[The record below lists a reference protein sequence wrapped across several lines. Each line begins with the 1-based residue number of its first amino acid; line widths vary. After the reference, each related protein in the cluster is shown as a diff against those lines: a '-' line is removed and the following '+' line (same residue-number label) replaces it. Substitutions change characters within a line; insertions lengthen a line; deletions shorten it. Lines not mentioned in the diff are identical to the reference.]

1 MKRITEIEAS
11 LKALQPKLAIDA
23 KDWTKSEKEHIEK
36 CYHAITKESVG
47 WGRTVDLG
55 CEECVTSAVNI
66 IKNYQAQ
73 VASQPQTTEAPEW
86 AETLKTIQAEADSL
100 GFEFAKEQKTKAQ
113 RIAALQAFIDTL
125 PTEKVEEEGEMSQST
140 AMEADDE
147 DLLGEDLLGAEY
159 TREQLVNIVKAKTGE
174 DVPEETSFEDLLAY
188 VNDLEDGEDE
198 GTDANA

>member
-73 VASQPQTTEAPEW
+73 VASQPQTTEAAEW
-86 AETLKTIQAEADSL
+86 AETLKTIAAKAEEV
-100 GFEFAKEQKTKAQ
+100 GYEFAKTCKTKDQ
-113 RIAALQAFIDTL
+113 KIEALQSYLNILAAQ
-125 PTEKVEEEGEMSQST
+125 EEGANSPEVAQ
-140 AMEADDE
+140 EED
-147 DLLGEDLLGAEY
+147 DLLGEDLAVA
-159 TREQLVNIVKAKTGE
+159 TSPSREQLVEIIKAKTGE
-174 DVPEETSFEDLLAY
+174 EVPEETSFEDLLAY
-188 VNDLEDGEDE
+188 VNELEDGE
-198 GTDANA
+198 

>member
-86 AETLKTIQAEADSL
+86 VETLKTIAAKAEEL
-100 GFEFAKEQKTKAQ
+100 GYEFAKTCKTKGQ
-113 RIAALQAFIDTL
+113 KIEALQSYLNVLAAQ
-125 PTEKVEEEGEMSQST
+125 EEGANSPEVAQ
-140 AMEADDE
+140 EED
-147 DLLGEDLLGAEY
+147 DLLGEDLAVA
-159 TREQLVNIVKAKTGE
+159 TSPSREQLVEIIKAKTGE
-174 DVPEETSFEDLLAY
+174 EVPEETSFEDLLAY
-188 VNDLEDGEDE
+188 VNELEDGE
-198 GTDANA
+198 

>member
-86 AETLKTIQAEADSL
+86 AETLKTIAAKAEEV
-100 GFEFAKEQKTKAQ
+100 GYEFAKTCKTKDQ
-113 RIAALQAFIDTL
+113 KIEALQSYLNILAAQ
-125 PTEKVEEEGEMSQST
+125 EEGANSPEGTQ
-140 AMEADDE
+140 EED
-147 DLLGEDLLGAEY
+147 DLLGEDLALATSP
-159 TREQLVNIVKAKTGE
+159 TREKLVEIIKAKTGE
-174 DVPEETSFEDLLAY
+174 EVPEETSFEDLLAY
-188 VNDLEDGEDE
+188 VNELEDGE
-198 GTDANA
+198 

>member
-86 AETLKTIQAEADSL
+86 AETLKTIAAKAEEV
-100 GFEFAKEQKTKAQ
+100 GYEFAKTCKTKDQ
-113 RIAALQAFIDTL
+113 KIEALQSYLDILAAQ
-125 PTEKVEEEGEMSQST
+125 EEGANSPEVAQ
-140 AMEADDE
+140 EED
-147 DLLGEDLLGAEY
+147 DLLGEDLAVATSP
-159 TREQLVNIVKAKTGE
+159 TREELVATIKAKTGE
-174 DVPEETSFEDLLAY
+174 EVPEETSFEDLLAY
-188 VNDLEDGEDE
+188 VNELEDGE
-198 GTDANA
+198 

>member
-86 AETLKTIQAEADSL
+86 AETLKTIAAKAEEV
-100 GFEFAKEQKTKAQ
+100 GYEFAKTCKTKDQ
-113 RIAALQAFIDTL
+113 KIEALQSYLNTL
-125 PTEKVEEEGEMSQST
+125 AAQEEGANSPEVAQ
-140 AMEADDE
+140 EED
-147 DLLGEDLLGAEY
+147 DLLGEDLAVA
-159 TREQLVNIVKAKTGE
+159 TSPSREQLVEIIKAKTGE
-174 DVPEETSFEDLLAY
+174 EVPEETSFEDLLAY
-188 VNDLEDGEDE
+188 VNELEDGE
-198 GTDANA
+198 

>member
-86 AETLKTIQAEADSL
+86 AETLKTIAAKAEEV
-100 GFEFAKEQKTKAQ
+100 GYEFAKTCKTKDQ
-113 RIAALQAFIDTL
+113 KIEALQSYLNILAAQ
-125 PTEKVEEEGEMSQST
+125 EEGANSPEGTQ
-140 AMEADDE
+140 EED
-147 DLLGEDLLGAEY
+147 DLLGEDLAVATSP
-159 TREQLVNIVKAKTGE
+159 TREQLVEIIKAKTGE
-174 DVPEETSFEDLLAY
+174 EVPEETSFEDLLAY
-188 VNDLEDGEDE
+188 VNELEDGE
-198 GTDANA
+198 

>member
-55 CEECVTSAVNI
+55 CEECVSSAVNI

-86 AETLKTIQAEADSL
+86 AETLKTIAAKAEDV
-100 GFEFAKEQKTKAQ
+100 GYEFAKTCKTKDQ
-113 RIAALQAFIDTL
+113 KIEALQSYFNVLAAQ
-125 PTEKVEEEGEMSQST
+125 EEGANSPEVAQ
-140 AMEADDE
+140 EED
-147 DLLGEDLLGAEY
+147 DLLGEDLAVATSP
-159 TREQLVNIVKAKTGE
+159 TREELVATIKAKTGE
-174 DVPEETSFEDLLAY
+174 EVPEETSFEDLLAY
-188 VNDLEDGEDE
+188 VNELEDGE
-198 GTDANA
+198 

>member
-73 VASQPQTTEAPEW
+73 VTSQPQTTEAPEW
-86 AETLKTIQAEADSL
+86 AETLKTIAAKAEEV
-100 GFEFAKEQKTKAQ
+100 GYEFAKTCKTKDQ
-113 RIAALQAFIDTL
+113 KIEALQSYLNILAAQ
-125 PTEKVEEEGEMSQST
+125 EEGANSPEVAQ
-140 AMEADDE
+140 EED
-147 DLLGEDLLGAEY
+147 DLLGEDLAVATSP
-159 TREQLVNIVKAKTGE
+159 TREELVATIKAKTGE
-174 DVPEETSFEDLLAY
+174 EVPEETSFEDLLAY
-188 VNDLEDGEDE
+188 VNELEDGE
-198 GTDANA
+198 

>member
-73 VASQPQTTEAPEW
+73 VASQPQKITEGPEW
-86 AETLKTIQAEADSL
+86 AETLKTVAAKAEEV
-100 GFEFAKEQKTKAQ
+100 GYEFAKTCKTKDQ
-113 RIAALQAFIDTL
+113 KIEALQSYLNTL
-125 PTEKVEEEGEMSQST
+125 AAQEEGANSPEVAQ
-140 AMEADDE
+140 EED
-147 DLLGEDLLGAEY
+147 DLLGEDLAVA
-159 TREQLVNIVKAKTGE
+159 TSPSREQLVEIIKAKTGE
-174 DVPEETSFEDLLAY
+174 EVPEETSFEDLLAY
-188 VNDLEDGEDE
+188 VNELEDGE
-198 GTDANA
+198 

>member
-1 MKRITEIEAS
+1 MKRIAQIEAS
-11 LKALQPKLAIDA
+11 LKALQPKLDIDA
-23 KDWTKSEKEHIEK
+23 RDWTKSEKEHIEK

-66 IKNYQAQ
+66 IKNYQNL
-73 VASQPQTTEAPEW
+73 VASQPQEVEVPEW

-100 GFEFAKEQKTKAQ
+100 GFEFAKDQKTKAQ
-113 RIAALQAFIDTL
+113 RIEALQAFLDSS
-125 PTEKVEEEGEMSQST
+125 KYVEEESEMSQSP

>member
-55 CEECVTSAVNI
+55 CEECVSSAVNI

-86 AETLKTIQAEADSL
+86 AETLKTIAAKAEEV
-100 GFEFAKEQKTKAQ
+100 GYEFAKTCKTKDQ
-113 RIAALQAFIDTL
+113 KIEALQSYLNTL
-125 PTEKVEEEGEMSQST
+125 AAQEEGANSPEVAQ
-140 AMEADDE
+140 EED
-147 DLLGEDLLGAEY
+147 DLLGEDLAVATSP
-159 TREQLVNIVKAKTGE
+159 TREELVATIKAKTGE
-174 DVPEETSFEDLLAY
+174 EVPEETSFEDLLAY
-188 VNDLEDGEDE
+188 VNELEDGE
-198 GTDANA
+198 

>member
-86 AETLKTIQAEADSL
+86 AETLKTIAAKAEEV
-100 GFEFAKEQKTKAQ
+100 GYEFAKTCKTKDQ
-113 RIAALQAFIDTL
+113 KIEALQSYLNILAAQ
-125 PTEKVEEEGEMSQST
+125 EEGANSPEVAQ
-140 AMEADDE
+140 EED
-147 DLLGEDLLGAEY
+147 DLLGEDLAVA
-159 TREQLVNIVKAKTGE
+159 TSPSREQLAEIIKAKTGE
-174 DVPEETSFEDLLAY
+174 EVPEETSFEDLLAY
-188 VNDLEDGEDE
+188 VNELEDGE
-198 GTDANA
+198 

>member
-73 VASQPQTTEAPEW
+73 VASQPQTTEVPEW
-86 AETLKTIQAEADSL
+86 AETLKTIAAKAEEV
-100 GFEFAKEQKTKAQ
+100 GYEFAKTCKTKDQ
-113 RIAALQAFIDTL
+113 KIEALQSYLNILAAQ
-125 PTEKVEEEGEMSQST
+125 EEGANSPEVAQ
-140 AMEADDE
+140 EED
-147 DLLGEDLLGAEY
+147 DLLGEDLAVA
-159 TREQLVNIVKAKTGE
+159 TSPSREQLVEIIKAKTGE
-174 DVPEETSFEDLLAY
+174 EVPEETSFEDLLAY
-188 VNDLEDGEDE
+188 VNELEDGE
-198 GTDANA
+198 